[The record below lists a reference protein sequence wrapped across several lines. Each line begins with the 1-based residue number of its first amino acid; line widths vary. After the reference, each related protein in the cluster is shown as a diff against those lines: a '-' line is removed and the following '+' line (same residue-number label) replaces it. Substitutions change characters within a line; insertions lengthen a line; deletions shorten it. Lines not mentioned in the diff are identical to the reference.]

1 MDELGLFLVFLKA
14 SALSVGG
21 LASLP
26 LLRAGLVPAFATDAQ
41 IVQALA
47 IGRLS
52 PGPNG
57 LYLVS
62 LGYLVNGWPGA
73 FVAFVAA
80 CLAPLVI
87 LPATT
92 LARGWLLSAW
102 FAGLVRGVALAS
114 AGLLAG
120 TAIIIAVTA
129 GTAPW
134 QLVLAAGATFLTVR
148 GRIHPAVMVCLGAVA
163 GLAFGR

>member
-1 MDELGLFLVFLKA
+1 MP
-14 SALSVGG
+14 S
-21 LASLP
+21 
-26 LLRAGLVPAFATDAQ
+26 FATDPQ

-62 LGYLVNGWPGA
+62 LGYLIDGWPGA
-73 FVAFVAA
+73 FVAFLAA

-87 LPATT
+87 LPATS

-120 TAIIIAVTA
+120 TAVIIAVTS

-134 QLVLAAGATFLTVR
+134 QLALAAVATFLTIR
-148 GRIHPAVMVCLGAVA
+148 GKIHPAVMVGLGAFA
-163 GLAFGR
+163 GLALGR